1 MAAVICKN
9 LIANRGNTLD
19 VWLQLEPFFKNNM
32 KEAILSSLASQSSSV
47 RTQIASLV
55 SAIAAIEIP
64 RGEWLDLISNL
75 CNNAGHSEHHIK
87 LASLQTLGF
96 ICEEL
101 EPQDLSSELKN
112 AIIVA
117 LTTSI
122 NIQEGEKGHG
132 FPATK
137 LAVKAL
143 LHSVPYAAQN
153 FKVEHERSF
162 IMQCLFSALTIPDIE
177 IRENA
182 MQTLVEIVRQEY
194 ESVEFY
200 FQKIAEVTAKAATSD
215 EQKVGA

>member
-1 MAAVICKN
+1 
-9 LIANRGNTLD
+9 
-19 VWLQLEPFFKNNM
+19 
-32 KEAILSSLASQSSSV
+32 
-47 RTQIASLV
+47 LV

-75 CNNAGHSEHHIK
+75 CKNAGHSEHHIK

-101 EPQDLSSELKN
+101 EPQDLSNELKN

-122 NIQEGEKGHG
+122 NTQEGASGNG

-143 LHSVPYAAQN
+143 LHSVPYAA
-153 FKVEHERSF
+153 
-162 IMQCLFSALTIPDIE
+162 
-177 IRENA
+177 
-182 MQTLVEIVRQEY
+182 
-194 ESVEFY
+194 
-200 FQKIAEVTAKAATSD
+200 
-215 EQKVGA
+215 